1 MFKLT
6 PENTSRKVDDL
17 GRIVIPSSLRK
28 RLSIRPNDELQFLML
43 ECDNQNYICLTNN
56 KTVDPRYVVAADV
69 LNELGVELP
78 TELVEAIQ

>member
-28 RLSIRPNDELQFLML
+28 RLSIRPNDELQFLIL
-43 ECDNQNYICLTNN
+43 ECNNQNYICLTNN

>member
-28 RLSIRPNDELQFLML
+28 RLSIRPNDELQFLIL
-43 ECDNQNYICLTNN
+43 ECNNQNYICLTNN

-78 TELVEAIQ
+78 AELVEAIQ

>member
-78 TELVEAIQ
+78 IELVEAIQ

>member
-78 TELVEAIQ
+78 TELIEAIQ

>member
-28 RLSIRPNDELQFLML
+28 RLSIRPNDDLQFLML

-56 KTVDPRYVVAADV
+56 QTVDPRYVVAADV

-78 TELVEAIQ
+78 IELVEAIQ